1 MTEPKQ
7 ETVMITGA
15 SSGFGEAC
23 ARRFASSGAKLV
35 LMARRLDRLKK
46 LKESL
51 QAPAHIVKLD
61 VRDRQ
66 AVEACLANL
75 PADFSEIDILI
86 NNAGLSLG
94 LEPAYQTELDDWET
108 MVDTNVKGLMVV
120 TRLVLPGMVKRNR
133 GHIINLGSVAGS
145 YPYPGGNVYGATKA
159 FVKQFSLNLKADLI
173 GTAVRVTEIEP
184 GIAETEFSLVRFK
197 GNVEKAEAVYKGTKP
212 ISGEDIAEIIFWVTS
227 LPAHVNINLLEVMPV
242 CQAFGFFA
250 IDRKS

>member
-1 MTEPKQ
+1 
-7 ETVMITGA
+7 MITGA

-23 ARRFASSGAKLV
+23 ARRFASSGARLV
-35 LMARRLDRLKK
+35 LAARRLDRLNN
-46 LKESL
+46 LKEEL
-51 QAPAHIVKLD
+51 QAPIHPVQLD
-61 VRDRQ
+61 VRDRR
-66 AVEACLANL
+66 AVEACLAGL
-75 PADFSEIDILI
+75 PAEFSEIDILI

-94 LEPAYQTELDDWET
+94 LEPAHETELDDWET

-133 GHIINLGSVAGS
+133 GHIVNIGSVAGS

-173 GTAVRVTEIEP
+173 GTAVRVTEIDP

-197 GNVEKAEAVYKGTKP
+197 GNLEKAGAVYRGTKP
-212 ISGEDIAEIIFWVTS
+212 IRAEDIAEIIHWVTS